1 MKKLNLLKEF
11 LIINVGLLI
20 VAAGVVFFMM
30 PSNLTLGSI
39 TGLAMILGNFIPLPV
54 STLVLIFNIVLLAV
68 GFLLLGREFGVKTV
82 YSSLAL
88 PIYMGIFEYFYP
100 ENLSFSGDA
109 FIDMIAYCLIL
120 SLGLC

>member
-68 GFLLLGREFGVKTV
+68 GFTAG
-82 YSSLAL
+82 
-88 PIYMGIFEYFYP
+88 
-100 ENLSFSGDA
+100 
-109 FIDMIAYCLIL
+109 
-120 SLGLC
+120 